1 MDAIAHTQVSGL
13 CLVTLVVLLRAQQKM
28 RDKSLPGRQFTAL
41 LWFAVALTIIDY
53 GSALAQL
60 GAWEDLGIPLTYRLN
75 AGGSI
80 LFYLLA
86 ACCCLLVFLYVETEL
101 GHTWME
107 DGRRLA
113 LSAAPVT
120 LLLLVLLTARD
131 ENGFCYLDAE
141 GLRGSTLFWGAKL
154 VGLAYLAAAFLRCS
168 WTLSHWKQE
177 TPKEELKTLLLLAL
191 APAAGFLLQ
200 GWLPGRGLLC
210 CGITLGLVC
219 VYVLV
224 LQTKF
229 TVDTLTG
236 VSNRIVA
243 LRYLESELPY
253 YRRHPNRSLHF
264 LMMDMDHF
272 KHINDEYGHLE
283 GDAALVL
290 LAGCLLVGVA
300 LPVWSAKRGDR
311 VAREYRQALADTNS
325 YVLESLRGLRDT
337 LQYQDTAARAA
348 GITAHS
354 ETLGEKQKA
363 LKYREGLTV
372 AITNTLILFTVIA
385 VLGVSL
391 SLYQNGQLGVEG
403 VLVCTLSALSS
414 FGPVVALA
422 NLGASL
428 TQVFASADRV
438 LDLLDEE
445 PVTADVIDGTD
456 TAFAGAEAQNV
467 SFSYADEEVLHDL
480 SLTIPEKK
488 IVGITGRSGS
498 GKSTFLRLLM
508 RFWDVSSGSIHFGE
522 QDIRRV
528 NTAALR
534 AQESL
539 VTQETEL
546 FDDTI
551 ENNIR
556 IAKRD
561 ATHEEVEAACKKAA
575 LDGFIRSLPK
585 GYDTPVGEL
594 GGALSGG
601 ERQRIGVA
609 RAFLHDAPFLLLDE
623 PTSNLDSLNEGIIL
637 RAVRAECRDRTV
649 LLVSHRKSTMAAAD
663 VSFSVES
670 GRLS

>member
-1 MDAIAHTQVSGL
+1 MTGFVASYHI
-13 CLVTLVVLLRAQQKM
+13 
-28 RDKSLPGRQFTAL
+28 LP
-41 LWFAVALTIIDY
+41 
-53 GSALAQL
+53 
-60 GAWEDLGIPLTYRLN
+60 
-75 AGGSI
+75 
-80 LFYLLA
+80 
-86 ACCCLLVFLYVETEL
+86 
-101 GHTWME
+101 
-107 DGRRLA
+107 
-113 LSAAPVT
+113 
-120 LLLLVLLTARD
+120 
-131 ENGFCYLDAE
+131 
-141 GLRGSTLFWGAKL
+141 
-154 VGLAYLAAAFLRCS
+154 
-168 WTLSHWKQE
+168 
-177 TPKEELKTLLLLAL
+177 
-191 APAAGFLLQ
+191 
-200 GWLPGRGLLC
+200 
-210 CGITLGLVC
+210 
-219 VYVLV
+219 
-224 LQTKF
+224 
-229 TVDTLTG
+229 
-236 VSNRIVA
+236 
-243 LRYLESELPY
+243 
-253 YRRHPNRSLHF
+253 
-264 LMMDMDHF
+264 
-272 KHINDEYGHLE
+272 
-283 GDAALVL
+283 ALVL
-290 LAGCLLVGVA
+290 LAGYLLVGVA
-300 LPVWSAKRGDR
+300 LPVWSAKRGDK

-391 SLYQNGQLGVEG
+391 QLYRNGQMGVEG
-403 VLVCTLSALSS
+403 VLICTLSALSS

-445 PVTADVIDGTD
+445 PVTADVTDGAH
-456 TAFAGAEAQNV
+456 TAFAGAQAEHV

-508 RFWDVSSGSIHFGE
+508 RFWDVNTGTIRFGE
-522 QDIRRV
+522 EDIRRV
-528 NTAALR
+528 NTATLR

-546 FDDTI
+546 FNDTI

-561 ATHEEVEAACKKAA
+561 ATREEVEAACKKAA

-594 GGALSGG
+594 GGAL
-601 ERQRIGVA
+601 
-609 RAFLHDAPFLLLDE
+609 
-623 PTSNLDSLNEGIIL
+623 
-637 RAVRAECRDRTV
+637 VRRR
-649 LLVSHRKSTMAAAD
+649 AAAHRCGAGIPARCTLPAA
-663 VSFSVES
+663 
-670 GRLS
+670 GRAYLQPRQPERGRDPQGGAGRVPGQDGAAGFPPQVHHGCRRCDLLGRKRPTELRKQLQPPKKGLSHKRQALLCCMFMDQ

>member
-1 MDAIAHTQVSGL
+1 MNNPKRRSPFAIVGRLIVLVKPMLPIMLAAILMGVAGHFCATFITIFGGFGILRALGL
-13 CLVTLVVLLRAQQKM
+13 ASPLGSVGTAFTCILVFALLR
-28 RDKSLPGRQFTAL
+28 G
-41 LWFAVALTIIDY
+41 
-53 GSALAQL
+53 
-60 GAWEDLGIPLTYRLN
+60 
-75 AGGSI
+75 
-80 LFYLLA
+80 
-86 ACCCLLVFLYVETEL
+86 
-101 GHTWME
+101 
-107 DGRRLA
+107 
-113 LSAAPVT
+113 
-120 LLLLVLLTARD
+120 VLR
-131 ENGFCYLDAE
+131 YAE
-141 GLRGSTLFWGAKL
+141 QASNH
-154 VGLAYLAAAFLRCS
+154 YIAF
-168 WTLSHWKQE
+168 K
-177 TPKEELKTLLLLAL
+177 LLAL
-191 APAAGFLLQ
+191 IRDKVFG
-200 GWLPGRGLLC
+200 
-210 CGITLGLVC
+210 
-219 VYVLV
+219 
-224 LQTKF
+224 
-229 TVDTLTG
+229 
-236 VSNRIVA
+236 A
-243 LRYLESELPY
+243 LRRLTPA
-253 YRRHPNRSLHF
+253 
-264 LMMDMDHF
+264 
-272 KHINDEYGHLE
+272 KLE
-283 GDAALVL
+283 GRDRGDLISLITADIEALEVFYAHTISPICIAAICVIGMTGFVASYHILPALVL
-290 LAGCLLVGVA
+290 LAGYLLVGVA

-311 VAREYRQALADTNS
+311 VAREYRQTLADTNS

-337 LQYQDTAARAA
+337 LQYQDTDARAA

-354 ETLGEKQKA
+354 EALGAKQKV

-372 AITNTLILFTVIA
+372 AITNTLILFTVIG

-391 SLYQNGQLGVEG
+391 QLFQSGALGAEG
-403 VLVCTLSALSS
+403 VLICTLSALSS

-445 PVTADVIDGTD
+445 PVTADVTDGAH
-456 TAFAGAEAQNV
+456 TAFTGARAEQV

-508 RFWDVSSGSIHFGE
+508 RFWDVSSGTIRFGE
-522 QDIRRV
+522 EDIRRV
-528 NTAALR
+528 NTATLR

-546 FDDTI
+546 FNDTI

-556 IAKRD
+556 IAKQD
-561 ATHEEVEAACKKAA
+561 ATREEVEAACKKAA

-623 PTSNLDSLNEGIIL
+623 PTSNLDSLNEGVIL
-637 RAVRAECRDRTV
+637 KAVRDECKDKTV

-663 VSFSVES
+663 VTYSVES

>member
-1 MDAIAHTQVSGL
+1 MNESKHRSPFAIVARLIVLVKPMLPIMLAAIVMGVAGHFCATFITIFGGFGILRALGL
-13 CLVTLVVLLRAQQKM
+13 ASPLRSVGVAFACILVFALLR
-28 RDKSLPGRQFTAL
+28 
-41 LWFAVALTIIDY
+41 
-53 GSALAQL
+53 
-60 GAWEDLGIPLTYRLN
+60 GILRY
-75 AGGSI
+75 
-80 LFYLLA
+80 
-86 ACCCLLVFLYVETEL
+86 
-101 GHTWME
+101 
-107 DGRRLA
+107 
-113 LSAAPVT
+113 
-120 LLLLVLLTARD
+120 
-131 ENGFCYLDAE
+131 AE
-141 GLRGSTLFWGAKL
+141 QASNH
-154 VGLAYLAAAFLRCS
+154 YIAF
-168 WTLSHWKQE
+168 K
-177 TPKEELKTLLLLAL
+177 LLAL
-191 APAAGFLLQ
+191 IRDQVFG
-200 GWLPGRGLLC
+200 
-210 CGITLGLVC
+210 
-219 VYVLV
+219 
-224 LQTKF
+224 
-229 TVDTLTG
+229 
-236 VSNRIVA
+236 A
-243 LRYLESELPY
+243 LRRLTPA
-253 YRRHPNRSLHF
+253 
-264 LMMDMDHF
+264 
-272 KHINDEYGHLE
+272 KLE
-283 GDAALVL
+283 GRDRGDLISLITADIEALEVFYAHTISPICIAAICVIGMTCFVGSYHILPALVL
-290 LAGCLLVGVA
+290 LAGYLLVGVV
-300 LPVWSAKRGDR
+300 LPIWSAKRGDR
-311 VAREYRQALADTNS
+311 VAREYRQTLADTNS

-337 LQYQDTAARAA
+337 LQYQDTDARAA

-354 ETLGEKQKA
+354 EALGEKQKA
-363 LKYREGLTV
+363 LKYREGITV
-372 AITNTLILFTVIA
+372 AVTNTLILLTVLC

-391 SLYQNGQLGVEG
+391 HLYQTGELGAEG
-403 VLVCTLSALSS
+403 VLICTLSALSS

-445 PVTADVIDGTD
+445 PVTADVTNGTH
-456 TAFAGAEAQNV
+456 TAFAGAEARNV

-508 RFWDVSSGSIHFGE
+508 RFWDVNSGSIRFGDE
-522 QDIRRV
+522 DIRRV

-561 ATHEEVEAACKKAA
+561 ATHEEVEAACRKAA

-623 PTSNLDSLNEGIIL
+623 PTSNLDSLNEGVIL
-637 RAVRAECRDRTV
+637 KAVRAECKDKTV

-663 VSFSVES
+663 VTYSVES

>member
-1 MDAIAHTQVSGL
+1 MNESKHRSPFAIVARLIVLVKPMLPIMLAAIVMGVAGYFCATFITIFGGFGILRALGL
-13 CLVTLVVLLRAQQKM
+13 ASPLRSVGVAFACILVFALLR
-28 RDKSLPGRQFTAL
+28 G
-41 LWFAVALTIIDY
+41 
-53 GSALAQL
+53 
-60 GAWEDLGIPLTYRLN
+60 
-75 AGGSI
+75 
-80 LFYLLA
+80 
-86 ACCCLLVFLYVETEL
+86 
-101 GHTWME
+101 
-107 DGRRLA
+107 
-113 LSAAPVT
+113 
-120 LLLLVLLTARD
+120 VLR
-131 ENGFCYLDAE
+131 YAE
-141 GLRGSTLFWGAKL
+141 QASNH
-154 VGLAYLAAAFLRCS
+154 YIAF
-168 WTLSHWKQE
+168 K
-177 TPKEELKTLLLLAL
+177 LLAL
-191 APAAGFLLQ
+191 IRDQVFG
-200 GWLPGRGLLC
+200 
-210 CGITLGLVC
+210 
-219 VYVLV
+219 
-224 LQTKF
+224 
-229 TVDTLTG
+229 
-236 VSNRIVA
+236 A
-243 LRYLESELPY
+243 LRRLTPA
-253 YRRHPNRSLHF
+253 
-264 LMMDMDHF
+264 
-272 KHINDEYGHLE
+272 KLE
-283 GDAALVL
+283 GRDRGDLISLITADIEALEVFYAHTISPICIAAICVIGMTCFVGSYHILPALVL
-290 LAGCLLVGVA
+290 LAGYLLVGVV
-300 LPVWSAKRGDR
+300 LPIWSAKRGDR
-311 VAREYRQALADTNS
+311 VAREYRQTLADTNS

-337 LQYQDTAARAA
+337 LQYQDTDACAA

-354 ETLGEKQKA
+354 EALGEKQKA
-363 LKYREGLTV
+363 LKYREGITV
-372 AITNTLILFTVIA
+372 AVTNTLILLTVLC

-391 SLYQNGQLGVEG
+391 HLYQTGELGAEG
-403 VLVCTLSALSS
+403 VLICTLSALSS

-445 PVTADVIDGTD
+445 PVTADVTDGTH
-456 TAFAGAEAQNV
+456 TAFAGAEARKV

-480 SLTIPEKK
+480 SLTIPEKR

-508 RFWDVSSGSIHFGE
+508 RFWDVNTGTIRFGE
-522 QDIRRV
+522 EDIRRV

-561 ATHEEVEAACKKAA
+561 ATHEEVEAACRKAA

-623 PTSNLDSLNEGIIL
+623 PTSNLDSLNEGVIL
-637 RAVRAECRDRTV
+637 KAVRAECKDKTV

-663 VSFSVES
+663 VTYSVES